1 MKGWKDKSIAV
12 YYEVH
17 KDLTNLEKV
26 LELLKYK
33 KFNGVLELKSFDG
46 VVEYPIIEGELN
58 KKYFKDFDVF
68 SVYKTNKNFLIH
80 YFRLNEIPSI
90 LYYEKE
96 PVWVNLDSINMN
108 IYEFFKKLQNLPLT
122 GFVKVYNRIHFS
134 KSFIFFYMG
143 EAVAGKKDSILTP
156 SVLED
161 IIHDM
166 KNYPCEVGTFTV
178 PDEILIFYLAK
189 VRYII
194 TLEKYEDLFEVID
207 KNKMY
212 FIQSINP
219 NEVGFGI
226 FDGDFVF
233 QSDNFQKCFYYEI
246 YEVIKLPEKIQ
257 GVDIFDFMSKSDTL
271 NIKSLKDYQGVITY
285 FCPACWS
292 VIKEEDKIC
301 PNCGFDLT
309 EFHNMDYEYKL
320 LLSLEH
326 PVKEWRKNVVH
337 VIGIKRLEEAIPY
350 LDIMIDKEQDPFI
363 LIEIV
368 DTLVKISMPSVIPL
382 LKKLS
387 EHKYAIVRNK
397 ARTTLEKI
405 SKILLS

>member
-1 MKGWKDKSIAV
+1 MKRWKSKDIAV

-33 KFNGVLELKSFDG
+33 KFNGVLELKSLDG
-46 VVEYPIIEGELN
+46 VVEYPIIEGELSKRYSAN
-58 KKYFKDFDVF
+58 FDVF

-80 YFRLNEIPSI
+80 YFKLTEIPSI
-90 LYYEKE
+90 LYYEKD
-96 PVWVNLDSINMN
+96 PVWVNLESINMN

-122 GFVKVYNRIHFS
+122 GFVKVYNRINFS
-134 KSFIFFYMG
+134 KSFIFFYLG
-143 EAVAGKKDSILTP
+143 DVIAGKKNNILTP
-156 SVLED
+156 SIIED

-166 KNYPCEVGTFTV
+166 KNYPCEINTYAV

-189 VRYII
+189 VRYVI
-194 TLEKYEDLFEVID
+194 TLEKYEDIFEFVD
-207 KNKMY
+207 SSKMY
-212 FIQSINP
+212 YIQSISP
-219 NEVGFGI
+219 NEVGFGV
-226 FDGDFVF
+226 FDGSIVF
-233 QSDNFQKCFYYEI
+233 QSDNFKDGFYYEI
-246 YEVIKLPEKIQ
+246 YEVIKLPEKLQ
-257 GVDIFDFMSKSDTL
+257 GIDISNFVSNIDTL
-271 NIKSLKDYQGVITY
+271 NIKSLKEYQGVITY

-301 PNCGFDLT
+301 SNCGFDLS

-337 VIGIKRLEEAIPY
+337 VIGLKRLEEAVPY

-363 LIEIV
+363 LIEVI
-368 DTLVKISMPSVIPL
+368 DTLAKISTPSVIPL
-382 LKKLS
+382 LRKLS
-387 EHKYAIVRNK
+387 EHKYAIVKNK
-397 ARTTLEKI
+397 ARMTLD
-405 SKILLS
+405 KILKILSM